1 MTSSCGCDTAPD
13 EYAQVD
19 VLADEDAPDLGV
31 DPRGDKVT
39 VWSSLLAPIGVETG
53 DGRRFAD
60 QALTHRDL
68 PLPLRW
74 HREDEGG
81 HKKVVVVGTIDDVEY
96 RADGVYGSGV
106 LFDPDPEQMPRLAE
120 DVAEVR
126 LLLDKK
132 AIGPSVDL
140 DDMEYSVLEAAPDA
154 NPNARQKVDVTK
166 GRISAATLV
175 QIPAFAETR
184 GVELHEVDALSYA
197 ASRAVMA
204 SAAASYEEVISIP
217 EWSPTDMLAGADDPD
232 LAGRIFAWLDDEGL
246 GYYPIR
252 KWVEGRPVVVREA
265 AAFALRALD
274 LGAPDTIPDDE
285 LETLRGRLAAYA
297 THPLDDLT
305 YEDEEAL
312 VASAAP
318 VKPPA
323 AWFTNPELDGPT
335 PLTVTEDG
343 RVFGH
348 LATWRTC
355 HTGVDAA
362 CVTAPKS
369 RASYAY
375 FHTGE
380 VVTAEGEPVA
390 VGRVTLGGG
399 HADTRLGFQ
408 AAIDHYDNAGACV
421 ALVRAGE
428 DKHGIWMAGALTPEA
443 DELKAAALRRHP
455 PSGDWRRIGGNLEL
469 IGALAVNTPGF
480 PVPRARVAGGAPQ
493 ALVAA
498 GALAAPD
505 DLLDETGHFS
515 ADAVREAVMLA
526 VRAERQRERRTVAVA
541 DAFAEATEAEVAAER
556 RERAVRAAG
565 TFAMPAFIKKKVEAR
580 KAEEPECDDDDEECK
595 KKKAAKK
602 LPFGGKK
609 APSFADD
616 GTVEEFYGI
625 DEYGVGR
632 IFKRDKDGKF
642 KGNGGG
648 SVRSGF
654 GDGKD
659 TSRRDKD
666 RSYNEGQK
674 RREGE
679 ARDREREQ
687 DAAAER
693 RDAEGTAVTPA
704 QMRKMADN
712 ELGPLARRGSP
723 GERKAAKAELKRRG
737 L

>member
-1 MTSSCGCDTAPD
+1 MTSCGCATEQD

-19 VLADEDAPDLGV
+19 VLADDDAPDLGV

-53 DGRRFAD
+53 DGRRFSAD
-60 QALTHRDL
+60 ALSHRDL

-96 RADGVYGSGV
+96 RADGVYGTGV
-106 LFDPDPEQMPRLAE
+106 LFDPDPQQMPRLAE

-126 LLLDKK
+126 LLLEKK
-132 AIGPSVDL
+132 AIGPSVDI

-154 NPNARQKVDVTK
+154 NPNARPKVDVTK

-197 ASRAVMA
+197 ATRAVLA
-204 SAAASYEEVISIP
+204 SAGGGYEEVVSIP
-217 EWSPTDMLAGADDPD
+217 GWTPTDMLAGADDPD
-232 LAGRIFAWLDDEGL
+232 LAHRIFAWSDADGL

-252 KWVEGRPVVVREA
+252 KWLDGRPVVVREA
-265 AAFALRALD
+265 ASFALHALD
-274 LGAPDTIPDDE
+274 FGPPDSIPEDQ

-297 THPLDDLT
+297 NYPLT
-305 YEDEEAL
+305 EVTEQYDEETL

-318 VKPPA
+318 VTPPA
-323 AWFTNPELDGPT
+323 AWFVNPELDGPT

-343 RVFGH
+343 RVYGH

-355 HTGVDAA
+355 HTGFGG

-369 RASYAY
+369 RTQYAY

-380 VVTAEGEPVA
+380 VRTAEGESLA

-399 HADTRLGFQ
+399 HADTKLGFQ

-421 ALVRAGE
+421 AAVRAGE
-428 DKHGIWMAGALTPEA
+428 DKHGIWLAGAVTPET
-443 DELKAAALRRHP
+443 DELKVAALRRHP

-480 PVPRARVAGGAPQ
+480 PVPRARVASGAPQ

-498 GALAAPD
+498 GALPAADDGEHFAPD
-505 DLLDETGHFS
+505 
-515 ADAVREAVMLA
+515 AVQHAVMLA
-526 VRAERQRERRTVAVA
+526 VRAERQRERRTVALA
-541 DAFAEATEAEVAAER
+541 DAFADASEAEEMAAR
-556 RERAVRAAG
+556 RERAAAAAAAFGIGRIFKRDGDGKFAPVKSGYGKGKDTSDREKDKAIRRGQKATTKRHRAQDKAGGVRTNYDGETEGVEEVDAVVMDEFG
-565 TFAMPAFIKKKVEAR
+565 MPAFIKAKIDKR
-580 KAEEPECDDDDEECK
+580 KGEEPECDDDDEDCK

-609 APSFADD
+609 AKP
-616 GTVEEFYGI
+616 
-625 DEYGVGR
+625 
-632 IFKRDKDGKF
+632 
-642 KGNGGG
+642 
-648 SVRSGF
+648 F
-654 GDGKD
+654 GEK
-659 TSRRDKD
+659 
-666 RSYNEGQK
+666 
-674 RREGE
+674 
-679 ARDREREQ
+679 
-687 DAAAER
+687 
-693 RDAEGTAVTPA
+693 
-704 QMRKMADN
+704 
-712 ELGPLARRGSP
+712 
-723 GERKAAKAELKRRG
+723 
-737 L
+737 